1 MVTVKVPTTHR
12 HHRGVPLKSAKER
25 MDIISAYQQLGSYR
39 AAAEVCNTTPKTVKR
54 VVDRFEAD
62 QAGEVTPARVERVH
76 NYDAVTE
83 LVAERVKKS
92 KGRMSA
98 KRMLPIARAAGYE
111 GSARNFRRLVA
122 ESKALWRRDHH
133 RGRRPAVWSVSPRQD
148 CTMKAASCWSIT
160 ARA

>member
-39 AAAEVCNTTPKTVKR
+39 AAAEQCGTTPKTVKR
-54 VVDRFEAD
+54 IVEKFEAD
-62 QAGEVTPARVERVH
+62 QAGDVAPARAERVH

-83 LVAERVKKS
+83 LVAERVEKS
-92 KGRMSA
+92 AGRMSA
-98 KRMLPIARAAGYE
+98 KRMLPIAKAAGYE

-122 ESKALWRRDHH
+122 QAKALWRTRTSS
-133 RGRRPAVWSVSPRQD
+133 RTPSSGVV
-148 CTMKAASCWSIT
+148 TG
-160 ARA
+160 